1 MHISRDRSGFTLIE
15 LLVVIA
21 IIALLIGILLPA
33 LGKARAAAH
42 TSVAMNNSRSVAQG
56 VGIYVT
62 DTDFIPPSYVYASR
76 QDESS
81 WRLEDQL
88 LDNPNPDMGYL
99 HWSWALFGGDAG
111 GGNVPESAF
120 ECPTVSG
127 GGAPRTNPGADTDD
141 WEDGQINDLGSSGP
155 AALPRDKQ
163 AARVA
168 MTGDAAIF
176 PRNKFS
182 TATRRHDRLVNTSG
196 IDASIRGAGGVIL
209 ATEFHDNNDG
219 WTSLAT
225 DGANR
230 VIKSHRPVNPFLG
243 RSAGID
249 VYNEPTTGSAQRF
262 VYPSVDDLLED
273 DEQRSAK
280 GLIEHPNTVLNAV
293 GRHHG
298 GKTVFAF
305 VDGHVEL
312 LDIRDT
318 IKDRLWGDR
327 YYAIT
332 GPNRVDLDF
341 ND

>member
-1 MHISRDRSGFTLIE
+1 MR
-15 LLVVIA
+15 
-21 IIALLIGILLPA
+21 
-33 LGKARAAAH
+33 
-42 TSVAMNNSRSVAQG
+42 N
-56 VGIYVT
+56 
-62 DTDFIPPSYVYASR
+62 
-76 QDESS
+76 
-81 WRLEDQL
+81 
-88 LDNPNPDMGYL
+88 
-99 HWSWALFGGDAG
+99 
-111 GGNVPESAF
+111 
-120 ECPTVSG
+120 
-127 GGAPRTNPGADTDD
+127 
-141 WEDGQINDLGSSGP
+141 
-155 AALPRDKQ
+155 
-163 AARVA
+163 
-168 MTGDAAIF
+168 AAIV

-280 GLIEHPNTVLNAV
+280 GLIEYPNTVLNAV